1 MNTLLT
7 KKGGLN
13 MVKKAIIPAAGYGT
27 RSLPIT
33 KVLPKEMLPICGRP
47 AIDYIV
53 QEAIDSGIE
62 QILIVV
68 SKNKDMIL
76 DYFDRSLELEAYLKK
91 KNKTDLLKKLDQ
103 PKVHIQYIRQPYPT
117 GLGDAVRLGKF
128 FVGQEPFAVLL
139 PDEIV
144 VSQDKTALRQLIES
158 RNKLKGNV
166 LGLKRMDPSELKS
179 YGVIDPQ
186 KLDDTTFKL
195 KNIIEK
201 AQDSFPSNLAVVG
214 RYILEPSIFDYLDRL
229 QPGVGSEIQL
239 TDAIK
244 AMLSDMPSYGI
255 EIVGQRFDISKMPEY
270 VSLTNLL
277 CGSAHGEG

>member
-1 MNTLLT
+1 
-7 KKGGLN
+7 
-13 MVKKAIIPAAGYGT
+13 MVRKAIIPAAGFGT
-27 RSLPIT
+27 RNLPIT
-33 KVLPKEMLPICGRP
+33 KVLPKEMMPICGRP

-68 SKNKDMIL
+68 SKNKNMIL
-76 DYFDRSLELEAYLKK
+76 DYFDRSLELEAYLEM

-103 PKVHIQYIRQPYPT
+103 PKIYIQYIRQPYPA

-144 VSQDKTALRQLIES
+144 VSQDKTALRQLIE
-158 RNKLKGNV
+158 RHNTLKGNV
-166 LGLKRMDPSELKS
+166 LGLKRVAPSELKS

-214 RYILEPSIFDYLDRL
+214 RYILEPTIFGYLDRL

-244 AMLSDMPSYGI
+244 AMLSDVPSYGI
-255 EIVGQRFDISKMPEY
+255 EIAGQRFDISKMPEY
-270 VSLTNLL
+270 VSLINLL
-277 CGSAHGEG
+277 CGSAHREDEHFGGDLS

>member
-1 MNTLLT
+1 
-7 KKGGLN
+7 
-13 MVKKAIIPAAGYGT
+13 MVRKAIIPAAGFGT
-27 RSLPIT
+27 RNLPIT
-33 KVLPKEMLPICGRP
+33 KVLPKEMMPICGRP

-62 QILIVV
+62 QILIIV
-68 SKNKDMIL
+68 SKNKNMIL
-76 DYFDRSLELEAYLKK
+76 DYFDRSLELEAYLEM

-103 PKVHIQYIRQPYPT
+103 PKVYIQYIRQPYPQ

-144 VSQDKTALRQLIES
+144 VSQDKTALRQLIE
-158 RNKLKGNV
+158 RHDALKGNV
-166 LGLKRMDPSELKS
+166 LGLKRVDQSELKS

-214 RYILEPSIFDYLDRL
+214 RYILEPTIFDYLDRL

-244 AMLSDMPSYGI
+244 AMLSDVPSYGI
-255 EIVGQRFDISKMPEY
+255 EIAGQRFDISKMPEY
-270 VSLTNLL
+270 VSLINLIS
-277 CGSAHGEG
+277 GSAHREDEHFGGDLS

>member
-1 MNTLLT
+1 
-7 KKGGLN
+7 
-13 MVKKAIIPAAGYGT
+13 MVRKAIIPAAGYGT
-27 RSLPIT
+27 RGLPIT

-47 AIDYIV
+47 AIEYIV

-76 DYFDRSLELEAYLKK
+76 DYFDRSLELEAYLEK

-103 PKVHIQYIRQPYPT
+103 PKVHIQYIRQPYPA

-144 VSQDKTALRQLIES
+144 VSKDKTALRQLIEKHS
-158 RNKLKGNV
+158 TLKGNV
-166 LGLKRMDPSELKS
+166 LGLKRVDPSELKS
-179 YGVIDPQ
+179 YGVVDPQ
-186 KLDDTTFKL
+186 KLDDRTFKL

-201 AQDSFPSNLAVVG
+201 AQHSFPSNLAVVG
-214 RYILEPSIFDYLDRL
+214 RYVLEPAIFNYLDR
-229 QPGVGSEIQL
+229 QKPGVGSEIQL

-244 AMLSDMPSYGI
+244 EMLSDGPGYGI
-255 EIVGQRFDISKMPEY
+255 EISGQRFDISKMPEY
-270 VSLTNLL
+270 VSLINLL
-277 CGSAHGEG
+277 CSSAPG